1 MAARRFPACPAPRRE
16 GPRRRRPWLAR
27 ARRTAPPARP
37 PARQLGSR
45 WGGTA
50 LLCGAGRETEIRAVS
65 AAGVV
70 VCPSARPLALPSVK
84 PAGRSAKVAPFA
96 MAAPLPAKFQFAID
110 RGGTFTD
117 VFARCPDGKI
127 RVMKLLSEDPA
138 NYRDAPTEGIRRI
151 LQEECG
157 VPFPKDQPLKT
168 TCIEWIRMGTTVAT
182 NALLERK
189 GERFA
194 LLITKGFRDLLY
206 IGNQARPSI
215 FDLTD
220 PALKPALPTGLLP
233 SLPQEVR
240 MPEVLYEAVVEV
252 DERLVVHRDG
262 CPLFDS
268 GQCVTG
274 VTGESLVVKQPVNL
288 LALRAEL
295 EALLA
300 RGIRGLAVV
309 LLHSYLWP
317 GHEQQVGALARE
329 LGFQQISLSSEVM
342 PMVRV
347 VPRGYTAC
355 IDAYLTPCILR
366 YLQSFRDGFASQLQ
380 GVPVAFMRSDGGLT
394 PMETFSGSR
403 AILSGPAGGVVGYA
417 VTSYHRAEGRPVI
430 GFDMGG
436 TSTDVSRY
444 AGEYEHVFEA
454 TTAGIS
460 IQVPQL
466 DINTVAAGG
475 GSRLFFRSG
484 LFVVGPE
491 SAGAFPGP
499 ACYRKGGP
507 LTVTDAN
514 LCLGRL
520 LPSHFPHIFGP
531 DEKQPLSHK
540 ASLQAFQALTDE
552 VKASGEARP
561 DLSVEEVAMGF
572 ILVAN
577 EAMCRPIRA
586 LTQAR
591 GHDTSRHILACFG
604 GAGGQHAS
612 AIARALGMSTVFI
625 HKHSGV
631 LSAYGMALA
640 DIVHEAQEPCSLVYE
655 PASFAQLDLRM
666 AALEKTCVHALEA
679 QGFARSQITTE
690 AFLHLRYQRTDC
702 ALMCSAKGYPAQA
715 GTCSHGDFGAAFANR
730 YQQEFGFTIPKRAI
744 LVDDVRVRGTACS
757 GMGQEEPQPV
767 CEEPPNLE
775 MMTRCYFEGGYQ
787 DTPVYLLEN
796 LFHGHSIP
804 GPSILMDKNSTILVE
819 PGCTASVTA
828 LGDICIAVGSGAF
841 CPIGPE
847 LDPVQL
853 SIFSHRFMS
862 IAEQMG
868 RVLQRTAIST
878 NIKERLD
885 FSCALFGPDG
895 GLVSNAPHIPV
906 HLGAMQETVQF
917 QIQHLGPD
925 LRKGDVILSNHPC
938 AGGSHLPDL
947 TVITPVFWEK
957 EPKAI
962 FFVASRGHHADI
974 GGITPG
980 SMPPHSHS
988 LQEEGA
994 IFISFKLVKE
1004 GIFQEEAITTALL
1017 APGQW
1022 PGSSGTRNLHD
1033 NLSDLRAQV
1042 AANQRGIQLVNE
1054 LIGQYGLGVVQA
1066 YMGHIQ
1072 ANAEVAVQTMLRKFA
1087 TRHGHVDRPLQV
1099 EAKDFMD
1106 DGTPICLRVTVD
1118 PQESTAV
1125 FDFTGTGQEVY
1136 GNWNAPRAITLS
1148 ALIYCLRCMVG
1159 EDIPLNQ
1166 GCLSPV
1172 RIVVPESSI
1181 LHPSL
1186 DAGVVGG
1193 NVLTSQR
1200 VVDVI
1205 FRAFEVCAAS
1215 QGCMN
1220 NVTFGNEHIGYYE
1233 TVAGGAG
1240 AGPHWHGRSG
1250 VHSHMTNTRITDPE
1264 ILEKRPLPFPPV
1276 DHPTRSSYPKDV
1288 FCLQSPGGGGFGRHP
1303 QRLAK
1308 GSEETRHRAQLL
1320 RERGSFYY
1328 YSRSQEMIDG
1338 P

>member
-1 MAARRFPACPAPRRE
+1 
-16 GPRRRRPWLAR
+16 
-27 ARRTAPPARP
+27 
-37 PARQLGSR
+37 
-45 WGGTA
+45 
-50 LLCGAGRETEIRAVS
+50 
-65 AAGVV
+65 
-70 VCPSARPLALPSVK
+70 
-84 PAGRSAKVAPFA
+84 
-96 MAAPLPAKFQFAID
+96 MAAPQAGKFQFAID

-151 LQEECG
+151 LQECG
-157 VPFPKDQPLKT
+157 IPFPRDQPLNT
-168 TCIEWIRMGTTVAT
+168 AGIEWIRMGTTVAT

-215 FDLTD
+215 FDL
-220 PALKPALPTGLLP
+220 
-233 SLPQEVR
+233 EVR

-252 DERLVVHRDG
+252 DERLLLHRVG
-262 CPLFDS
+262 CPLSDS
-268 GQCVTG
+268 GQWVTG
-274 VTGESLVVKQPVNL
+274 LTGETVMVEQPVNL
-288 LALRAEL
+288 LALRVEL

-300 RGIRGLAVV
+300 RGIRSLAVV

-317 GHEQQVGALARE
+317 GHEQQVGTLARE
-329 LGFQQISLSSEVM
+329 LGFRQVSLSSEVM

-366 YLQSFRDGFASQLQ
+366 YLHSFRDGFASQLQ

-394 PMETFSGSR
+394 PMEAFSGSR

-417 VTSYHRAEGRPVI
+417 VTSYHRTEERPVI

-531 DEKQPLSHK
+531 DEKQPLSLQ
-540 ASLQAFQALTDE
+540 ASLQAFQALVAE

-572 ILVAN
+572 IQVAN

-591 GHDTSRHILACFG
+591 GHDTSRHVLACFG
-604 GAGGQHAS
+604 GAGGQHAC

-655 PASFAQLDLRM
+655 AASFAQLDRRT
-666 AALEKTCVHALEA
+666 AALEETCVRALEA

-690 AFLHLRYQRTDC
+690 AFLHLRYERTDC
-702 ALMCSAKGYPAQA
+702 ALMCSARGYPAHA
-715 GTCSHGDFGAAFANR
+715 GSCSHGDFATAFANR
-730 YQQEFGFTIPKRAI
+730 YRQEFGFTIPTRAI

-767 CEEPPNLE
+767 SAPHLQV
-775 MMTRCYFEGGYQ
+775 TRCYFEGGYQ

-796 LFHGHSIP
+796 LFHGHAVP
-804 GPSILMDKNSTILVE
+804 GPSILVDKNSTILVE
-819 PGCTASVTA
+819 PGCTAFVTA
-828 LGDICIAVGSGAF
+828 LGDVSITVGSGAVR
-841 CPIGPE
+841 PIGPE

-885 FSCALFGPDG
+885 FSCALFGPNG

-925 LRKGDVILSNHPC
+925 LRQGDVILSNHPC

-957 EPKAI
+957 EPRAI
-962 FFVASRGHHADI
+962 FYVASRGHHADI

-994 IFISFKLVKE
+994 IFISFKLVQE
-1004 GIFQEEAITTALL
+1004 GVFQEEAVTAALL
-1017 APGQW
+1017 APGQL
-1022 PGSSGTRNLHD
+1022 PGSSGTRSLQD

-1072 ANAEVAVQTMLRKFA
+1072 ANAEVAVRTMLRKFA
-1087 TRHGHVDRPLQV
+1087 SRRGYVDRPLQV

-1106 DGTPICLRVTVD
+1106 DGTPICLRVTG
-1118 PQESTAV
+1118 TAL

-1166 GCLSPV
+1166 GCLTPV
-1172 RIVVPESSI
+1172 HIVVPENSI
-1181 LHPSL
+1181 LHPSP

-1205 FRAFEVCAAS
+1205 FQVFEASASS

-1220 NVTFGNEHIGYYE
+1220 NVTFGNERISYYE

-1264 ILEKRPLPFPPV
+1264 ILEKRYPV
-1276 DHPTRSSYPKDV
+1276 VLRTFQLAPNTGGAGLFRGGDGVRRELQFREEMVLSVLSERRAFQPYGLQGGEAGAPGLNLLIQPNGRTMNLGGKMSVEVHPGDI
-1288 FCLQSPGGGGFGRHP
+1288 FCLRSPGGGGFGRPP
-1303 QRLAK
+1303 QRSAK
-1308 GSEETRHRAQLL
+1308 GPGEARPRAPLF

-1328 YSRSQEMIDG
+1328 YSRSQETIEG

>member
-1 MAARRFPACPAPRRE
+1 MAAQS
-16 GPRRRRPWLAR
+16 LD
-27 ARRTAPPARP
+27 
-37 PARQLGSR
+37 
-45 WGGTA
+45 
-50 LLCGAGRETEIRAVS
+50 
-65 AAGVV
+65 
-70 VCPSARPLALPSVK
+70 
-84 PAGRSAKVAPFA
+84 
-96 MAAPLPAKFQFAID
+96 KFQFSID

-117 VFARCPDGKI
+117 VFACCPRGKV

-138 NYRDAPTEGIRRI
+138 NYGDAPTEGIRRI
-151 LQEECG
+151 LEEECG
-157 VPFPKDQPLKT
+157 VSFPKDQPLDAT
-168 TCIEWIRMGTTVAT
+168 RIEWIRMGTTVAT

-189 GERFA
+189 GERVA

-206 IGNQARPSI
+206 IGNQARPHI
-215 FDLTD
+215 FDL
-220 PALKPALPTGLLP
+220 
-233 SLPQEVR
+233 EVQ

-252 DERLVVHRDG
+252 DERLVLHREG
-262 CPLFDS
+262 CQLFDS
-268 GQCVTG
+268 GQLVTG
-274 VTGESLVVKQPVNL
+274 LTGEAVVVKQPVDL
-288 LALRAEL
+288 VALRENL
-295 EALLA
+295 EALLVQ
-300 RGIRGLAVV
+300 GIHSLAVT
-309 LLHSYLWP
+309 LLHAYLWP

-329 LGFQQISLSSEVM
+329 LGFRQVSLSSEVM
-342 PMVRV
+342 PMVRM

-355 IDAYLTPCILR
+355 ADAYLTPCILR
-366 YLQSFRDGFASQLQ
+366 YLDSFRAGFSSQLQ

-394 PMETFSGSR
+394 PMEAFSGSR

-417 VTSYHRAEGRPVI
+417 VTSYPHAEGRPVI

-491 SAGAFPGP
+491 SAGAHPGP
-499 ACYRKGGP
+499 ACYWKGGP

-531 DEKQPLSHK
+531 DENLPLSRE
-540 ASLQAFQALTDE
+540 AALQAFRVLTAE
-552 VKASGEARP
+552 VNAFREAGP
-561 DLSVEEVAMGF
+561 PFSIEDVAMGF
-572 ILVAN
+572 IQVAN

-591 GHDTSRHILACFG
+591 GHDASRHVLACFG
-604 GAGGQHAS
+604 GAGGQHAC
-612 AIARALGMSTVFI
+612 AIAQALGMSKVFI
-625 HKHSGV
+625 HKHSGI
-631 LSAYGMALA
+631 LSAYGLALA
-640 DIVHEAQEPCSLVYE
+640 DVVHEAQEPCSLVYGPE
-655 PASFAQLDLRM
+655 AHAQLDQRV
-666 AALEKTCVHALEA
+666 AALEEKCVQALEA

-690 AFLHLRYQRTDC
+690 AFLHLRYERTDC
-702 ALMCSAKGYPAQA
+702 ALMCSARGYPA
-715 GTCSHGDFGAAFANR
+715 SHGSCRSGDFGAAFASR
-730 YQQEFGFTIPKRAI
+730 YLQEFGFTIPHRAI
-744 LVDDVRVRGTACS
+744 LVDDVRVRGTASS
-757 GMGQEEPQPV
+757 GMNQEEAQPISEGPPQ
-767 CEEPPNLE
+767 LE
-775 MMTRCYFEGGYQ
+775 MVSHCYFEGGYQ
-787 DTPVYLLEN
+787 DTQVYLLEN

-804 GPSILMDKNSTILVE
+804 GPSILVDENSTILVE
-819 PGCTASVTA
+819 PGCTAAVTA
-828 LGDICIAVGSGAF
+828 WGDICITVGAGMF
-841 CPIGPE
+841 HPIGPE
-847 LDPVQL
+847 VDPVQL

-868 RVLQRTAIST
+868 RILQRTAIST

-917 QIQHLGPD
+917 QIRNLGSD
-925 LRKGDVILSNHPC
+925 LHEGDVILSNHPC

-947 TVITPVFWEK
+947 TVITPVFWK
-957 EPKAI
+957 GEPKPV

-994 IFISFKLVKE
+994 IFISFKLVKD
-1004 GIFQEEAITTALL
+1004 GIFQEEAVAEALL
-1017 APGQW
+1017 APGHL
-1022 PGSSGTRNLHD
+1022 PGSSGSRSLQD

-1042 AANQRGIQLVNE
+1042 AANQRGIHLVSE
-1054 LIGQYGLGVVQA
+1054 LIGQYGLEVVQA

-1072 ANAEVAVQTMLRKFA
+1072 ANAEVAVRTMLRNFA
-1087 TRHGHVDRPLQV
+1087 ARQAQLESPLQV

-1106 DGTPICLRVTVD
+1106 DGSPICLRVTVD
-1118 PQESTAV
+1118 PQEGSAV
-1125 FDFTGTGQEVY
+1125 FDFTGTGHEVF
-1136 GNWNAPRAITLS
+1136 GNWNAPRAITVS

-1172 RIVVPESSI
+1172 HVVVPRKSI
-1181 LHPSL
+1181 LDPSL
-1186 DAGVVGG
+1186 DAAVVGG

-1205 FRAFEVCAAS
+1205 FRAFEACAAS

-1240 AGPHWHGRSG
+1240 AGPRWHGRSG
-1250 VHSHMTNTRITDPE
+1250 VQSHMTNTRITDPE
-1264 ILEKRPLPFPPV
+1264 IMEKRYPV
-1276 DHPTRSSYPKDV
+1276 VLQTFQLAPNTGGGGHFRGGDGIRREFQFREEMVLSVLSERRAFQPYGLQGGDPGSPGLNLLIQRNGRTTNLGAKMSVRVYPGDI
-1288 FCLQSPGGGGFGRHP
+1288 FCLRTPGGGGFGQCP
-1303 QRLAK
+1303 EPSCLDK
-1308 GSEETRHRAQLL
+1308 GSQDSSHQVQLF
-1320 RERGSFYY
+1320 RDRGSFYH
-1328 YSRSQEMIDG
+1328 YSLAKQIADG

>member
-1 MAARRFPACPAPRRE
+1 
-16 GPRRRRPWLAR
+16 
-27 ARRTAPPARP
+27 
-37 PARQLGSR
+37 
-45 WGGTA
+45 
-50 LLCGAGRETEIRAVS
+50 
-65 AAGVV
+65 
-70 VCPSARPLALPSVK
+70 
-84 PAGRSAKVAPFA
+84 
-96 MAAPLPAKFQFAID
+96 MAAPQADKFQFAID

-151 LQEECG
+151 LQECG
-157 VPFPKDQPLKT
+157 VPFPKDQPLNT
-168 TCIEWIRMGTTVAT
+168 TGIEWIRMGTTVAT

-194 LLITKGFRDLLY
+194 LLITRGFRDLLY

-215 FDLTD
+215 FDL
-220 PALKPALPTGLLP
+220 
-233 SLPQEVR
+233 EVR
-240 MPEVLYEAVVEV
+240 MPEVLYEAVLEV
-252 DERLVVHRDG
+252 DERLVLHQDG
-262 CPLFDS
+262 CLLSDS
-268 GQCVTG
+268 GQRVTG
-274 VTGESLVVKQPVNL
+274 LTGEAVVVKQPVNL
-288 LALRAEL
+288 LALRVEL
-295 EALLA
+295 EVLLA
-300 RGIRGLAVV
+300 RGIRSLAVV

-329 LGFQQISLSSEVM
+329 LGFRQVSLSSEVM
-342 PMVRV
+342 PMVRM

-380 GVPVAFMRSDGGLT
+380 VR
-394 PMETFSGSR
+394 R
-403 AILSGPAGGVVGYA
+403 
-417 VTSYHRAEGRPVI
+417 RR
-430 GFDMGG
+430 
-436 TSTDVSRY
+436 R
-444 AGEYEHVFEA
+444 
-454 TTAGIS
+454 
-460 IQVPQL
+460 
-466 DINTVAAGG
+466 
-475 GSRLFFRSG
+475 RR
-484 LFVVGPE
+484 
-491 SAGAFPGP
+491 
-499 ACYRKGGP
+499 RKGG
-507 LTVTDAN
+507 A
-514 LCLGRL
+514 
-520 LPSHFPHIFGP
+520 
-531 DEKQPLSHK
+531 LSWH
-540 ASLQAFQALTDE
+540 QAFLPPICSSSVLWQRPI
-552 VKASGEARP
+552 VHASSAVEEGAPTEP
-561 DLSVEEVAMGF
+561 DLGLQLRVFRAAQHLSACLSPSAWACGAGLEEPLPGKGLLLGSSPPQSFWAPG
-572 ILVAN
+572 
-577 EAMCRPIRA
+577 
-586 LTQAR
+586 
-591 GHDTSRHILACFG
+591 G
-604 GAGGQHAS
+604 GAGSEISFQ
-612 AIARALGMSTVFI
+612 TVPVGC
-625 HKHSGV
+625 SGN
-631 LSAYGMALA
+631 GG
-640 DIVHEAQEPCSLVYE
+640 PC
-655 PASFAQLDLRM
+655 
-666 AALEKTCVHALEA
+666 K
-679 QGFARSQITTE
+679 
-690 AFLHLRYQRTDC
+690 
-702 ALMCSAKGYPAQA
+702 
-715 GTCSHGDFGAAFANR
+715 
-730 YQQEFGFTIPKRAI
+730 
-744 LVDDVRVRGTACS
+744 GTAPHL
-757 GMGQEEPQPV
+757 QV
-767 CEEPPNLE
+767 
-775 MMTRCYFEGGYQ
+775 TRCYFEGGYQ

-804 GPSILMDKNSTILVE
+804 GPSILVDKNSTILVE

-828 LGDICIAVGSGAF
+828 LGDVSITVGSGAVR
-841 CPIGPE
+841 PIGLE
-847 LDPVQL
+847 LDPIQL

-925 LRKGDVILSNHPC
+925 LRQGDVILSNHPC

-957 EPKAI
+957 EPRAI

-994 IFISFKLVKE
+994 IFISFKLVQE
-1004 GIFQEEAITTALL
+1004 GVFQEEAVTAALL
-1017 APGQW
+1017 APGQL

-1087 TRHGHVDRPLQV
+1087 TRRGHVDRPLQV

-1106 DGTPICLRVTVD
+1106 DGTPICLRVTG
-1118 PQESTAV
+1118 TAV

-1172 RIVVPESSI
+1172 RIVVPERSI

-1220 NVTFGNEHIGYYE
+1220 NVTFGNERIGYYE

-1264 ILEKRPLPFPPV
+1264 ILEKRYPV
-1276 DHPTRSSYPKDV
+1276 VLRTFQLAPNTGGAGLFRGGDGVRRELQFREEMVLSVLSERRAFQPYGLQGGDAGSPGLNLLIQPNGRTMNLGGKMSVKVHPGDI

-1303 QRLAK
+1303 QRSAK
-1308 GSEETRHRAQLL
+1308 GPEEARPQAPLF

-1328 YSRSQEMIDG
+1328 YSRSQETIEG

>member
-1 MAARRFPACPAPRRE
+1 
-16 GPRRRRPWLAR
+16 
-27 ARRTAPPARP
+27 
-37 PARQLGSR
+37 
-45 WGGTA
+45 
-50 LLCGAGRETEIRAVS
+50 
-65 AAGVV
+65 
-70 VCPSARPLALPSVK
+70 
-84 PAGRSAKVAPFA
+84 
-96 MAAPLPAKFQFAID
+96 MAAPQADKFQFAID

-151 LQEECG
+151 LQECG
-157 VPFPKDQPLKT
+157 VPFPKDQPLNT
-168 TCIEWIRMGTTVAT
+168 TGIEWIRMGTTVAT

-194 LLITKGFRDLLY
+194 LLITRGFRDLLY

-215 FDLTD
+215 FDL
-220 PALKPALPTGLLP
+220 
-233 SLPQEVR
+233 EVR
-240 MPEVLYEAVVEV
+240 MPEVLYEAVLEV
-252 DERLVVHRDG
+252 DERLVLHQDG
-262 CPLFDS
+262 CLLSDS
-268 GQCVTG
+268 GQRVTG
-274 VTGESLVVKQPVNL
+274 LTGEAVVVKQPVNL
-288 LALRAEL
+288 LALRVEL
-295 EALLA
+295 EVLLA
-300 RGIRGLAVV
+300 RGIRSLAVV

-329 LGFQQISLSSEVM
+329 LGFRQVSLSSEVM
-342 PMVRV
+342 PMVRM

-366 YLQSFRDGFASQLQ
+366 YLQSFRDGLFCCFLPLLSLRPDPPSSPLLPLPSSLHHPQTRSSCSLALPGQSSVDVPADLLLLCPASLPPWTWHQLV
-380 GVPVAFMRSDGGLT
+380 GAPLRVGLCC
-394 PMETFSGSR
+394 
-403 AILSGPAGGVVGYA
+403 
-417 VTSYHRAEGRPVI
+417 
-430 GFDMGG
+430 
-436 TSTDVSRY
+436 
-444 AGEYEHVFEA
+444 
-454 TTAGIS
+454 TA
-460 IQVPQL
+460 PC
-466 DINTVAAGG
+466 AAGPG
-475 GSRLFFRSG
+475 GMARVARASSPKPPPGKASSRPRASPGTAPSSRLQS
-484 LFVVGPE
+484 E
-491 SAGAFPGP
+491 SLA
-499 ACYRKGGP
+499 
-507 LTVTDAN
+507 T
-514 LCLGRL
+514 
-520 LPSHFPHIFGP
+520 
-531 DEKQPLSHK
+531 
-540 ASLQAFQALTDE
+540 
-552 VKASGEARP
+552 
-561 DLSVEEVAMGF
+561 
-572 ILVAN
+572 
-577 EAMCRPIRA
+577 PIRA
-586 LTQAR
+586 KAGVFRSPALTA
-591 GHDTSRHILACFG
+591 
-604 GAGGQHAS
+604 
-612 AIARALGMSTVFI
+612 
-625 HKHSGV
+625 
-631 LSAYGMALA
+631 
-640 DIVHEAQEPCSLVYE
+640 P
-655 PASFAQLDLRM
+655 
-666 AALEKTCVHALEA
+666 
-679 QGFARSQITTE
+679 
-690 AFLHLRYQRTDC
+690 HLQ
-702 ALMCSAKGYPAQA
+702 
-715 GTCSHGDFGAAFANR
+715 
-730 YQQEFGFTIPKRAI
+730 
-744 LVDDVRVRGTACS
+744 V
-757 GMGQEEPQPV
+757 
-767 CEEPPNLE
+767 
-775 MMTRCYFEGGYQ
+775 TRCYFEGGYQ

-804 GPSILMDKNSTILVE
+804 GPSILVDKNSTILVE

-828 LGDICIAVGSGAF
+828 LGDVSITVGSGAVR
-841 CPIGPE
+841 PIGLE
-847 LDPVQL
+847 LDPIQL

-925 LRKGDVILSNHPC
+925 LRQGDVILSNHPC

-957 EPKAI
+957 EPRAI

-994 IFISFKLVKE
+994 IFISFKLVQE
-1004 GIFQEEAITTALL
+1004 GVFQEEAVTAALL
-1017 APGQW
+1017 APGQL

-1087 TRHGHVDRPLQV
+1087 TRRGHVDRPLQV

-1106 DGTPICLRVTVD
+1106 DGTPICLRVTG
-1118 PQESTAV
+1118 TAV

-1172 RIVVPESSI
+1172 RIVVPERSI

-1220 NVTFGNEHIGYYE
+1220 NVTFGNERIGYYE

-1264 ILEKRPLPFPPV
+1264 ILEKRYPV
-1276 DHPTRSSYPKDV
+1276 VLRTFQLAPNTGGAGLFRGGDGVRRELQFREEMVLSVLSERRAFQPYGLQGGDAGSPGLNLLIQPNGRTMNLGGKMSVKVHPGDI

-1303 QRLAK
+1303 QRSAK
-1308 GSEETRHRAQLL
+1308 GPEEARPQAPLF

-1328 YSRSQEMIDG
+1328 YSRSQETIEG

>member
-1 MAARRFPACPAPRRE
+1 
-16 GPRRRRPWLAR
+16 
-27 ARRTAPPARP
+27 
-37 PARQLGSR
+37 
-45 WGGTA
+45 
-50 LLCGAGRETEIRAVS
+50 
-65 AAGVV
+65 
-70 VCPSARPLALPSVK
+70 
-84 PAGRSAKVAPFA
+84 
-96 MAAPLPAKFQFAID
+96 MAAPQAGKFQFAID

-157 VPFPKDQPLKT
+157 VSFPKDQPLNT
-168 TCIEWIRMGTTVAT
+168 TGIEWIRMGTTVAT

-194 LLITKGFRDLLY
+194 LLITRGFRDLLY

-215 FDLTD
+215 FDL
-220 PALKPALPTGLLP
+220 
-233 SLPQEVR
+233 EVR
-240 MPEVLYEAVVEV
+240 MPEVLYEAVLEV
-252 DERLVVHRDG
+252 DERLVLHRDG
-262 CPLFDS
+262 CPLSDS
-268 GQCVTG
+268 GQRVTG
-274 VTGESLVVKQPVNL
+274 LTGEAVVVEQPVNL
-288 LALRAEL
+288 LALRVEL

-300 RGIRGLAVV
+300 RGIRSLAVV

-317 GHEQQVGALARE
+317 GHEQQVGTLARE
-329 LGFQQISLSSEVM
+329 LGFRQVSLSSEVM

-394 PMETFSGSR
+394 PMEAFSGSR

-417 VTSYHRAEGRPVI
+417 VTSYHRTEERPVI

-531 DEKQPLSHK
+531 DEKQPLSLQ
-540 ASLQAFQALTDE
+540 ASLQAFQALVAE

-561 DLSVEEVAMGF
+561 DLSLEEVAMGF
-572 ILVAN
+572 IQVAN

-591 GHDTSRHILACFG
+591 GHDTSRHVLACFG
-604 GAGGQHAS
+604 GAGGQHAC

-655 PASFAQLDLRM
+655 AASFAQLDRRT
-666 AALEKTCVHALEA
+666 AALEETCVRALEA

-690 AFLHLRYQRTDC
+690 AFLHLRYERTDC
-702 ALMCSAKGYPAQA
+702 ALMCSARGYPAHA
-715 GTCSHGDFGAAFANR
+715 GSCSHGDFGTAFANR
-730 YQQEFGFTIPKRAI
+730 YRQEFGFTIPERAI

-767 CEEPPNLE
+767 CKETPSLE
-775 MMTRCYFEGGYQ
+775 MVTRCYFEGGYQ

-796 LFHGHSIP
+796 LFHGHSVP
-804 GPSILMDKNSTILVE
+804 GPSILVDKNSTILVE
-819 PGCTASVTA
+819 PGCAAFVTA
-828 LGDICIAVGSGAF
+828 LGDVSITVGSGAVR
-841 CPIGPE
+841 PIGPE

-885 FSCALFGPDG
+885 FSCALFGPSG

-925 LRKGDVILSNHPC
+925 LRQGDVILSNHPC

-957 EPKAI
+957 EPRAI

-994 IFISFKLVKE
+994 IFISFKLVQE
-1004 GIFQEEAITTALL
+1004 GVFQEEAVTAALL
-1017 APGQW
+1017 APGQL
-1022 PGSSGTRNLHD
+1022 PGSSGTRNLQD

-1072 ANAEVAVQTMLRKFA
+1072 ANAEVAVRTMLRKFA
-1087 TRHGHVDRPLQV
+1087 TRRGHVDRPLQV

-1118 PQESTAV
+1118 PQEGTAL

-1264 ILEKRPLPFPPV
+1264 ILEKRPLPLPP
-1276 DHPTRSSYPKDV
+1276 PR
-1288 FCLQSPGGGGFGRHP
+1288 
-1303 QRLAK
+1303 
-1308 GSEETRHRAQLL
+1308 
-1320 RERGSFYY
+1320 
-1328 YSRSQEMIDG
+1328 
-1338 P
+1338 